1 MADQVFE
8 DVARLRKE
16 GAYCPPPYYRLTLRT
31 AEGTVVNTSGTVY
44 LAHLPPPGLVLRIG
58 GKYWRV
64 EAAQVNLPEPGQLGG
79 RDQVPPEC
87 LLRVSRSSPITE
99 A

>member
-8 DVARLRKE
+8 DVARLRKD
-16 GAYCPPPYYRLTLRT
+16 GAYCPPPYYRLTLHT
-31 AEGTVVNTSGTVY
+31 TEGSVVTTSGTVY
-44 LAHLPPPGLVLRIG
+44 LAHVPTPGLVLRIG
-58 GKYWRV
+58 GTHWRV

-87 LLRVSRSSPITE
+87 LLRVSVCSPIT
-99 A
+99 AA

>member
-1 MADQVFE
+1 MAHQAFE

-31 AEGTVVNTSGTVY
+31 AEGSPVSTSGTVY
-44 LAHLPPPGLVLRIG
+44 LPHPPTPGMVLRIAG
-58 GKYWRV
+58 RHWRV
-64 EAAQVNLPEPGQLGG
+64 EAAQINVPEPDQLGG
-79 RDQVPPEC
+79 REQTPPEC
-87 LLRVSRSSPITE
+87 LLRVLPCSSITE